1 MKEIQNVNQWKT
13 SVLPFLESK
22 VEEFHLM
29 GYNQATTED
38 IWNCL
43 VEKVWKGEPEL
54 RIYKVVRDIMHLQ
67 SSIYLSYLTTKSLQD
82 DDLMTSIAA
91 LLENE

>member
-1 MKEIQNVNQWKT
+1 MKEIQNVNEWKPT
-13 SVLPFLESK
+13 ILPFLESK
-22 VEEFHLM
+22 VEEFHMM
-29 GYNQATTED
+29 GYNQATMED

-43 VEKVWKGEPEL
+43 VQKVWKGEPEK
-54 RIYKVVRDIMHLQ
+54 RIYQVVADIMHLK
-67 SSIYLSYLTTKSLQD
+67 SSTYLSYLTTKSLEN